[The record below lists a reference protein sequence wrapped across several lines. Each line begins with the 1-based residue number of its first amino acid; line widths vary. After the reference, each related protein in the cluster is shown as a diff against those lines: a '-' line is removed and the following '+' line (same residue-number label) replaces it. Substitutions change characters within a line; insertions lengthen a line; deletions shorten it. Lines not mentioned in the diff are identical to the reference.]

1 MNFLFNAIVGCRTV
15 SLNMASS
22 GLLAQVP
29 AIPADIE
36 FYTLETAEC
45 LRACFERQNCH
56 VVVFMDSSNICKLFL
71 NVGLTNLTL
80 QDEQW
85 SQLYTIKC
93 IGKMDIKR

>member
-29 AIPADIE
+29 TIPADIE
-36 FYTLETAEC
+36 FYTLETPEC

-56 VVVFMDSSNICKLFL
+56 VVVYISTIKLCKLFL

-80 QDEQW
+80 QDEQR
-85 SQLYTIKC
+85 SRLYSIEC
-93 IGKMDIKR
+93 IGNI